1 MHQEQRQRTRALLE
15 AKHIKRALFA
25 NFNCVK
31 WLTGFAAPVQ
41 TGPNLFLGGPPL
53 LWYEDGHYT
62 LIVLDGLAGEAAGF
76 AKDADCDLATYPGY
90 TIQQPIASAERLGE
104 VLRKTLSKGVANGKV
119 GLESND
125 LTVSLGQILRE
136 VISDKAE
143 TVDMA
148 QWLVPLR
155 MVKTQE
161 ELVKLRENFALTD
174 IGHVAARK
182 ATQAGQRE
190 IDVWTEIHRAVQQ
203 AAGKRVPLGN
213 DCVVGYRDANIGG
226 WPGDLPLRSHDS
238 LIVDLSTIVYGYW
251 SDSCATYYAD
261 TPTVAQIALH
271 QTIERALDYAISLV
285 KPGVVAKTLD
295 QKVRQ
300 FIADAGY
307 PVYPHHTGHGVGV
320 SGHEEP
326 RIVPYNDVV
335 LQEGMVIMLEP
346 GAYLPGQFGVRL
358 EDAML
363 ITADGA
369 QILTQHDKSLP

>member
-1 MHQEQRQRTRALLE
+1 MHQEQRQRTRTLLE
-15 AKHIKRALFA
+15 SKHIKRALFA
-25 NFNCVK
+25 NFNSIK

-76 AKDADCDLATYPGY
+76 AKDANCDVVTYSGY
-90 TIQQPIASAERLGE
+90 TIQQPIASAEHLRE
-104 VLRKTLSKGVANGKV
+104 VLGKTLTKGIANGKV
-119 GLESND
+119 GVESND
-125 LTVSLGQILRE
+125 LTVALWQVLRE
-136 VISDKAE
+136 VIAENAE
-143 TVDMA
+143 TVALDH
-148 QWLVPLR
+148 WLVPLR
-155 MVKTQE
+155 MVKTPE
-161 ELVKLRENFALTD
+161 ELLKLRENFALTD
-174 IGHVAARK
+174 IGHAAARQ
-182 ATQAGQRE
+182 AIQAGKRE
-190 IDVWTEIHRAVQQ
+190 IDVWTEIHGAVQQ

-226 WPGDLPLRSHDS
+226 WPGDLVIRPHDS
-238 LIVDLSTIVYGYW
+238 LIVDLSTMVYGYW

-261 TPTVAQIALH
+261 APTAAQVTLH
-271 QTIERALDYAISLV
+271 QTIERALEYAISLV
-285 KPGVVAKTLD
+285 KPGVVAKALD
-295 QKVRQ
+295 QQVRQ

-346 GAYLPGQFGVRL
+346 GAYLPGQFGARL

-369 QILTQHDKSLP
+369 QILTKHDKSLP